1 MTSRE
6 RSAHIFQGG
15 RFIGE
20 MVGGPLYANNVTL
33 NGLVYPVTDGAA
45 GTVIVTDGSGTL
57 SFGSPTPVA
66 GGSSTEVQYNNAGL
80 LDGDPSFTFNGS
92 TVEVPELNVNSEY
105 TFPTTDGTAGQA
117 LTTNGT
123 GTLMFSSVGGGVS
136 FPLVANPT
144 GSAGA
149 PAYSFGA
156 DTNTGMSAAV
166 ADTLVLSTAGLPRLS
181 LSPTGVPTING
192 AYTLPNAD
200 GTVGQVLTTNGS
212 GTVSFSAPAGITY
225 PLTANPVGSAAA
237 PAYSFSGD
245 TNTGMSAAVADTLVL
260 STGGSPRLSLSPS
273 GVPTING
280 AYTLP
285 NADGSSNQV
294 LQTNGS
300 GTVSF
305 ATLATVAPGAP
316 TNSIQFNNAGSFGG
330 DANLTFN
337 STTDTL
343 TQTNHNSVNGSRTTT
358 GGGASKVFDL
368 VSTSAAEIGVHIHSV
383 TEDTGGTIRSRFGCI
398 HVSVNGSGAV
408 TLTAQGDLFTSNT
421 FTDQA
426 NPTAGTDGTYRM
438 NINTALNTTAVTT
451 VQYIIASGTAAD
463 ITVNYT

>member
-1 MTSRE
+1 MAFRE
-6 RSAHIFQGG
+6 HSANILQGG
-15 RFIGE
+15 QFIGE
-20 MVGGPLYANNVTL
+20 MTGGPLYANNVTL
-33 NGLVYPVTDGAA
+33 NSLVYPVTDGAA
-45 GTVIVTDGSGTL
+45 GTAIVTNGSGTL
-57 SFGSPTPVA
+57 SFGAPTPMA
-66 GGSSTEVQYNNAGL
+66 GGSNTEVQYNNNGV

-92 TVEVPELNVNSEY
+92 TVEVPELNINAEF

-117 LTTNGT
+117 ITTNGA

-144 GSAGA
+144 GSAAA

-166 ADTLVLSTAGLPRLS
+166 ADTLVLSTAGVERLS
-181 LSPTGVPTING
+181 LSPSGVPTING

-200 GTVGQVLTTNGS
+200 GTSGQILTTNGAGAVTFS
-212 GTVSFSAPAGITY
+212 TPVVSF
-225 PLTANPVGSAAA
+225 PLAANPTGSAAA

-260 STGGSPRLSLSPS
+260 STAGSPRLSLSPT

-305 ATLATVAPGAP
+305 VTLPTVAPGAP
-316 TNSIQFNNAGSFGG
+316 TNSIQFNNSGSFGG

-337 STTDTL
+337 STTETL

-358 GGGASKVFDL
+358 GGGVSKVFDL
-368 VSTSAAEIGVHIHSV
+368 VATSAAEIGVHIHSV

-398 HVSVNGSGAV
+398 HVSVNGAGAV
-408 TLTAQGDLFTSNT
+408 TLTAQGDLFTSDT

-451 VQYIIASGTAAD
+451 VQYIIASGTPAD